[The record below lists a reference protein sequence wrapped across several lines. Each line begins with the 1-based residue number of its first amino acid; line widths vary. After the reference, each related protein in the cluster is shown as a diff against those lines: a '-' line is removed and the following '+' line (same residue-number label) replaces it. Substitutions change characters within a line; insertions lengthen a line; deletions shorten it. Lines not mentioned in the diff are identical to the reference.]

1 VDKRR
6 VHRVPHPKISGMSL
20 KALGKQPE
28 RNFSTSSSPRT
39 PAWGL
44 TLEELAL
51 LPLCGVPA
59 YRAVRTFVYAFSTSP
74 TKDSNRMVSESHRM
88 MSTYDTPEV
97 DDKTGRRRRALV
109 LRGHDGVGAL
119 AVRLLI
125 AKGWDVSIHAPCPYP
140 AESEEGDVYMAAV
153 EERARAWG
161 CDEIIFDDG
170 IEAGGDEGRGA
181 VVRVLE
187 RLWRDGDV
195 IDAVLDTVGG
205 KEIWEAAERV
215 LKSSISSVD
224 EGFRTKKGPKGYA
237 QFTTL
242 VGDAPSRVV
251 PSASDLFKAGVRSL
265 RMGVKPSGGY
275 KDDGP
280 NSPGRTSGGSTGDR
294 KVGYAWVGTAQDVDW
309 EGQNISESIATVLK
323 LALEGL
329 AKPWVGSPSED
340 RRVVPFER
348 APEVFVDDGPL
359 SQGSTVVVKIVE

>member
-1 VDKRR
+1 MDKRR
-6 VHRVPHPKISGMSL
+6 VCRVPYPKITGMSL

-28 RNFSTSSSPRT
+28 RNSAMSRT

-59 YRAVRTFVYAFSTSP
+59 YRAVRTLIYAFSASP
-74 TKDSNRMVSESHRM
+74 SKDKLATESHRI
-88 MSTYDTPEV
+88 MSVSGSLEV
-97 DDKTGRRRRALV
+97 DQRTGRRRRALV
-109 LRGHDGVGAL
+109 LRGHDGTGAM

-125 AKGWDVSIHAPCPYP
+125 AKGWNVSIHAPCPYP
-140 AESEEGDVYMAAV
+140 AESEEGDVYMAGV

-170 IEAGGDEGRGA
+170 IERDGDEGRGA

-205 KEIWEAAERV
+205 KEVWEAAERV
-215 LKSSISSVD
+215 LKSPGSPRD
-224 EGFRTKKGPKGYA
+224 ESNRVLSKKGSKGYS

-242 VGDAPSRVV
+242 VGDSPNRVV

-265 RMGVKPSGGY
+265 RMGGKPSGGH

-280 NSPGRTSGGSTGDR
+280 NSPGKLGGVSAGDK

-309 EGQNISESIATVLK
+309 EGQNISESIAAVLR
-323 LALEGL
+323 LSLEGT
-329 AKPWVGSPSED
+329 AKPWVGSPSD
-340 RRVVPFER
+340 GDHRVVTFER
-348 APEVFVDDGPL
+348 APEVFIDDGPL

>member
-1 VDKRR
+1 MDKRR
-6 VHRVPHPKISGMSL
+6 VCRVPHPRITGMSL

-28 RNFSTSSSPRT
+28 RSSSTSRK

-59 YRAVRTFVYAFSTSP
+59 YRAVRTFIYAFSASP
-74 TKDSNRMVSESHRM
+74 SKDGMVTEGHRI
-88 MSTYDTPEV
+88 MSTSGSPEV
-97 DDKTGRRRRALV
+97 DHRTGRRRRALV
-109 LRGHDGVGAL
+109 LRGHDGTGAM

-125 AKGWDVSIHAPCPYP
+125 AKGWNVSIHVPCPYP
-140 AESEEGDVYMAAV
+140 AESEHGDVYMAAV

-170 IEAGGDEGRGA
+170 IEKGGDEGRGA

-205 KEIWEAAERV
+205 KEVWEAAERV
-215 LKSSISSVD
+215 LKSPDSSSV
-224 EGFRTKKGPKGYA
+224 EGNRTWGKKGSKGYS

-242 VGDAPSRVV
+242 VGDSPNRVV

-265 RMGVKPSGGY
+265 RMGGKPSGGH

-280 NSPGRTSGGSTGDR
+280 NSPGKTSGGFAGDK
-294 KVGYAWVGTAQDVDW
+294 KVGYAWVGTSQDVDW
-309 EGQNISESIATVLK
+309 EGQNISESIGAVLR
-323 LALEGL
+323 LALEGT
-329 AKPWVGSPSED
+329 AKPWVGSPSD
-340 RRVVPFER
+340 DDLRVVPFER
-348 APEVFVDDGPL
+348 APEVFIDDGPL

>member
-1 VDKRR
+1 
-6 VHRVPHPKISGMSL
+6 
-20 KALGKQPE
+20 
-28 RNFSTSSSPRT
+28 
-39 PAWGL
+39 
-44 TLEELAL
+44 
-51 LPLCGVPA
+51 
-59 YRAVRTFVYAFSTSP
+59 
-74 TKDSNRMVSESHRM
+74 M

-97 DDKTGRRRRALV
+97 DDRTGRRRRALV
-109 LRGHDGVGAL
+109 LRGHDGVGAM

-140 AESEEGDVYMAAV
+140 AESEDGDVYMAAV

-170 IEAGGDEGRGA
+170 IEAGDEGRGA

-205 KEIWEAAERV
+205 KEIWEASERV
-215 LKSSISSVD
+215 LKSSISSPD
-224 EGFRTKKGPKGYA
+224 GGFRTLTKKSSKGYA

-242 VGDAPSRVV
+242 VGDSPSRVV

-280 NSPGRTSGGSTGDR
+280 NSPGRLSGGSASDR

-309 EGQNISESIATVLK
+309 EGQNISESIAAVLK

-340 RRVVPFER
+340 RRVVTFER
-348 APEVFVDDGPL
+348 APEVFIDDGPL